1 MSDAPERIW
10 ITQTPYGWTLE
21 EPGGNWATE
30 EYVRADLVPAQPSQ
44 APVCPVCHRE
54 VTGYR
59 CQCGTGAQPSQAQQA
74 GVTEAMV
81 EAAKEVF
88 YLNRN
93 YGGPRERVRA
103 ALTAALSAR
112 QGDGA

>member
-1 MSDAPERIW
+1 VRTEFSDSLKPCPFCGA
-10 ITQTPYGWTLE
+10 
-21 EPGGNWATE
+21 
-30 EYVRADLVPAQPSQ
+30 PAQQ
-44 APVCPVCHRE
+44 HRHPK
-54 VTGYR
+54 GYLLAGCSDDTCDPGHLAFAVPEKWNSR
-59 CQCGTGAQPSQAQQA
+59 AQPSQAQQA

-88 YLNRN
+88 YRNRN